1 MIRVR
6 LGLYPLLNGLLGWT
20 TEATLDGLVIVS
32 QFTIHI
38 LEFEKLPVSIQHQ
51 RCAQPSS
58 VTLSSLPRTQRLTPP
73 FLISVVLLPLILIAV
88 ASQPQVTLKT
98 RFPCLKYPCP
108 NARLPFFLIFQV
120 PTNRFFSPNQ
130 QALAKLLPRLIR
142 RIIFDGSRFRIKW

>member
-20 TEATLDGLVIVS
+20 SEATLDGLVIVS

-38 LEFEKLPVSIQHQ
+38 LQFEKLPVSIQHQ

-58 VTLSSLPRTQRLTPP
+58 ATLSSSPRAQRLTPL

-98 RFPCLKYPCP
+98 RFPCLKLVFCQCFFWCYAPFVF
-108 NARLPFFLIFQV
+108 RLTLSTVYVWYLFLSI
-120 PTNRFFSPNQ
+120 RFETKHWLRKVIKN
-130 QALAKLLPRLIR
+130 KLLR
-142 RIIFDGSRFRIKW
+142 